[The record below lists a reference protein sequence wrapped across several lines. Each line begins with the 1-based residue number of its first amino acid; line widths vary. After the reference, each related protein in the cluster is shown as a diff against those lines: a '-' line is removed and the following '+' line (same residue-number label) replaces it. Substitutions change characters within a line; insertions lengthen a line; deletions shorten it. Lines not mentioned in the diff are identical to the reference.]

1 MPCEHPIKGYRPANG
16 GPIRFDPPNNGRAYT
31 PIDIPCGY
39 CLLCREEQ
47 ARQQAVRIT
56 HEAMMH
62 EENAFITLTYDNQ
75 HLPPY
80 GALRYEDLVK
90 FWKRVRKYLW
100 KKYKKK
106 LRYYAVGEYGD
117 KTLRP
122 HYHACIFGH
131 AFTENRIILRETPSL
146 LWWSPEL
153 SLAWG
158 QGNNV
163 SVGALNFET
172 ARYTA
177 SYVTKKLRQ
186 KQQYVRIEEETGEL
200 VKLEQPRAFMSR
212 NLAKTWWEQ
221 NRHYVAATDTVVIN
235 GRPQKPP
242 KAYDKWLG
250 EVNNLPL
257 EMIKEERKRKA
268 KPTTKD
274 QTRARARS
282 AHAHAKMKKKTI

>member
-1 MPCEHPIKGYRPANG
+1 MPCEKPIKAWRPALS
-16 GPIRFDPPNNGRAYT
+16 GPLRFDPPNNGRAYT
-31 PIDIPCGY
+31 PINIPCGY

-47 ARQQAVRIT
+47 ARQQAVRVT
-56 HEAMMH
+56 HEAMSH
-62 EENAFITLTYDNQ
+62 EENCFVTLTYDNKN
-75 HLPPY
+75 LPPY
-80 GALRYEDLVK
+80 GGLRYDDLVK
-90 FWKRVRKYLW
+90 FWKRVRKFLW
-100 KKYKKK
+100 KHYRKR

-131 AFTENRIILRETPSL
+131 AFTEGRVILKTTPHL

-153 SLAWG
+153 AQLWG
-158 QGNNV
+158 MGNNV

-177 SYVTKKLRQ
+177 SYVTKKLRM

-212 NLAKTWWEQ
+212 NLARKWWEE
-221 NRHYVAATDTVVIN
+221 NRHYVSATDTVIIN
-235 GRPQKPP
+235 GRKQKPP

-250 EVNNLPL
+250 EVNKLPL
-257 EMIKEERKRKA
+257 EMVKEERKRKS
-268 KPTTKD
+268 KTTTKGE
-274 QTRARARS
+274 TRARAATAR
-282 AHAHAKMKKKTI
+282 ARAGMKKKSI